1 MRLLYSLGILIYSFI
16 IRCLSPFNPKA
27 KLWYEGRK
35 QLNLKDLEH
44 YKGCILIQCSSLGEF
59 EQGRPLLS
67 ALRLKYPHKKIVL
80 SFFSPS
86 GFEPQK
92 DNSDVDKVIY
102 LPIDTSKKTR
112 KFVDALEPEFA
123 FFIKYDFWPNL
134 YSALKANQCK
144 IYLVSTIFRPE
155 QAFFKW
161 YGKWYQKT
169 LNLVDFFFVQN
180 EASKQLL
187 DSIGLRNVMITGDTR
202 FDQVLALK
210 EEEFSNTIIDQFTLS
225 AQNIVIAGSTWAQDE
240 RLILECIKA
249 NPTWKWVIAPHEIN
263 LAHLKELKQL
273 FKELNYITYSQYK
286 HQTELNAQ
294 VLIVD
299 TIGILKYLYRYG
311 QIAYIGGGFGKGI
324 HNTLEPAVYG
334 IPILFGPKH
343 HKFQEAQDLL
353 SAKIGFEINE
363 NTCLETFNRVQALG
377 EREKIRDTSEVY
389 ILKQKGAINKIM
401 NYLT

>member
-1 MRLLYSLGILIYSFI
+1 MRLLYSLGIVIYSFI
-16 IRCLSPFNPKA
+16 IKCLSPFNPKA

-35 QLNLKDLEH
+35 QTDLKDLEH
-44 YKGCILIQCSSLGEF
+44 FKGCILIQCSSLGEF
-59 EQGRPLLS
+59 EQGKPLLN

-92 DNSDVDKVIY
+92 NNPEVDKVIY
-102 LPIDTSKKTR
+102 LPIDTSIQTR
-112 KFVDALEPEFA
+112 KFVKALEPEFA

-134 YSALKANQCK
+134 YRALKDNNCK
-144 IYLVSTIFRPE
+144 IYLISTIFRPE

-161 YGKWYQKT
+161 YGKWYLKT

-180 EASKQLL
+180 EVSKQLL
-187 DSIGLRNVMITGDTR
+187 DSIGLTNVMITGDTR

-210 EEEFSNTIIDQFTLS
+210 EEEFSNTIIGQFTQS

-249 NPTWKWVIAPHEIN
+249 NPTWKWIIAPHEIN
-263 LAHLKELKQL
+263 TAHIKELKQL
-273 FKELNYITYSQYK
+273 FKDINFTTYSQSK
-286 HQTELNAQ
+286 NQVDLNAQ

-299 TIGILKYLYRYG
+299 TIGILKFLYRYG

-353 SAKIGFEINE
+353 STNIGFEINE
-363 NTCLETFNRVQALG
+363 NTCLETFNRVQDLG
-377 EREKIRDTSEVY
+377 ERQKINKASELY
-389 ILKQKGAINKIM
+389 IQQQKGAINKIM
-401 NYLT
+401 NHLT